1 MTFVTFFMDMIRYM
15 QEEWDVLLSNIRDGT
30 IPDIDH
36 IGHVRDYLQVGVYE
50 TFNQ

>member
-15 QEEWDVLLSNIRDGT
+15 QEEWVVLLSNIRDGT